1 RSAATLLPPT
11 RWTNAGRSI
20 PPPTNPPVGPT
31 PNHSQCS
38 SEASPSACPDTT
50 LLAPPQTRSV
60 SPAANTYYCYSVTDS
75 AFAPSTQSSATD
87 LVTTNTILTAGPI
100 TPSTPAIDNGQTI
113 TLSANPSGG
122 TTPYHYQWYQSA
134 SQTCPS

>member
-1 RSAATLLPPT
+1 
-11 RWTNAGRSI
+11 
-20 PPPTNPPVGPT
+20 
-31 PNHSQCS
+31 
-38 SEASPSACPDTT
+38 
-50 LLAPPQTRSV
+50 
-60 SPAANTYYCYSVTDS
+60 
-75 AFAPSTQSSATD
+75 

-134 SQTCPS
+134 SQTCPSGSPLPSTASTLSVSPASNTYYCYTVTDSSIGSPAPSAPSPAKIGRASCRER